1 MRVTTSNSIMDCYF
15 YCFQINYVGSV
26 KMNSLKGLGQLLMW
40 LLTIP
45 SAYWGA
51 KTATTELVKHRN
63 MRLAS
68 LENRMNANDNAVQAV
83 LHDSLYKQ
91 CTKVIYRGTVTI
103 SELDNIEHLFRGYS
117 GVGGN
122 GTGEALYNK
131 VKNLKLIDD
140 KELIEH

>member
-1 MRVTTSNSIMDCYF
+1 MDCYF
-15 YCFQINYVGSV
+15 YWFQIIILGSV

-103 SELDNIEHLFRGYS
+103 SELDNIEHLFNGYA

>member
-1 MRVTTSNSIMDCYF
+1 MED
-15 YCFQINYVGSV
+15 
-26 KMNSLKGLGQLLMW
+26 LKAFGQLLLW

-51 KTATTELVKHRN
+51 KKATTELVKHRN
-63 MRLAS
+63 MRLIN
-68 LENRMNANDNAVQAV
+68 LEHRMDVTDNAVQAV
-83 LHDSLYKQ
+83 LHDTLYRQ
-91 CTKVIYRGTVTI
+91 CTSVIYRGSVTI

-117 GVGGN
+117 GIGGN

-131 VKNLKLIDD
+131 VKSLALIDD

>member
-1 MRVTTSNSIMDCYF
+1 
-15 YCFQINYVGSV
+15 
-26 KMNSLKGLGQLLMW
+26 MW
-40 LLTIP
+40 LLAVP
-45 SAYWGA
+45 SAYYGA
-51 KTATTELVKHRN
+51 KKATTELVNHRN

-68 LENRMNANDNAVQAV
+68 LENRMNVTDNAVQAV
-83 LHDSLYKQ
+83 LHDSLYNQ
-91 CTKVIYRGTVTI
+91 CTKVIYRGAVTI

-131 VKNLKLIDD
+131 VKNLELIDD

>member
-1 MRVTTSNSIMDCYF
+1 LVICL
-15 YCFQINYVGSV
+15 IKIIILGSV

-91 CTKVIYRGTVTI
+91 CTKAIYRGAVTI

>member
-1 MRVTTSNSIMDCYF
+1 
-15 YCFQINYVGSV
+15 
-26 KMNSLKGLGQLLMW
+26 MNSLKGLGQLLMW